1 MAIYHL
7 STKIISRSKGK
18 SSVASSAYRSGEK
31 FYNKRDGL
39 AHDYTKRKDVIYKE
53 IFKPSNAPNWVL
65 DREHLWN
72 EVEQIEKSKNS
83 QLAREI
89 DIALPVELNEQQQ
102 IELLRK
108 YVIDNFSSKGMVAD
122 AVIHNKK
129 DGNPHTHIM
138 LTMRPFDENGEWGAK
153 AKKEYILDKDGNK
166 TYSKNGNA
174 KSRKIESTNWNKKET
189 LEKWREQWGIY
200 ANKALEKANRKERI
214 DHRSY
219 EERGIEKV
227 PTRHEGPTVRAMETK
242 GIKTEI
248 GDKNRNINEENKKVE
263 LLNNQIKI
271 YEEMKGLEN
280 ERIKDNGDRNRNIES
295 EKGTDESTERI
306 RGLDSRN
313 GLEVRK
319 RSEELKNITR
329 KKREQDRATREELR
343 KYNEYM
349 ERRKMEIER
358 QSDREQGSEQRAK
371 RIGRNHD
378 GGHEL

>member
-18 SSVASSAYRSGEK
+18 SSVASIAYRSGEK
-31 FYNKRDGL
+31 LYNKRDGL
-39 AHDYTKRKDVIYKE
+39 IHDYTKRKDIIYKE
-53 IFKPSNAPNWVL
+53 IFKPINAPNWVL
-65 DREHLWN
+65 DREQLWN

-89 DIALPVELNEQQQ
+89 DIALPMELNEKEQ

-122 AVIHNKK
+122 AVIHDKR

-138 LTMRPFDENGEWGAK
+138 LTMRPFDENGEWGSK

-174 KSRKIESTNWNKKET
+174 KSRKIESTNWNRKET
-189 LEKWREQWGIY
+189 LENWREQWTIY

-227 PTRHEGPTVRAMETK
+227 PTKHEGPTVRAMEKK

-248 GDKNRNINEENKKVE
+248 GDKNRKINEENQKIE
-263 LLNNQIKI
+263 ILENQIKI

-280 ERIKDNGDRNRNIES
+280 ERIKDNGNRNRNIES

-306 RGLDSRN
+306 RGLNSRN

-319 RSEELKNITR
+319 RSEELKQITR
-329 KKREQDRATREELR
+329 DKREQDRATREELR
-343 KYNEYM
+343 KYNERI
-349 ERRKMEIER
+349 ERRKMEMER
-358 QSDREQGSEQRAK
+358 QYDREQGAEQRVK
-371 RIGRNHD
+371 RISRNNES
-378 GGHEL
+378 GHEL

>member
-18 SSVASSAYRSGEK
+18 SSVASIAYRSGEK
-31 FYNKRDGL
+31 LYNKRDGL
-39 AHDYTKRKDVIYKE
+39 IHDYTKRKDIIYKE
-53 IFKPSNAPNWVL
+53 IFKPINAPNWVL
-65 DREHLWN
+65 DREQLWN

-89 DIALPVELNEQQQ
+89 DIALPMELNEKEQ

-122 AVIHNKK
+122 AVIHDKR

-138 LTMRPFDENGEWGAK
+138 LTMRPFDENGEWGSK

-174 KSRKIESTNWNKKET
+174 KSRKIESTNWNRKET
-189 LEKWREQWGIY
+189 LENWREQWTIY

-219 EERGIEKV
+219 EDRGIEKV
-227 PTRHEGPTVRAMETK
+227 PTKHEGPTVRAMEKK

-248 GDKNRNINEENKKVE
+248 GDKNRKINEENQKIE
-263 LLNNQIKI
+263 ILENQIKI

-280 ERIKDNGDRNRNIES
+280 ERIKDNGNRNRNIES

-306 RGLDSRN
+306 RGLNSRN

-319 RSEELKNITR
+319 RSEELKQITR
-329 KKREQDRATREELR
+329 DKREQDRATREELR
-343 KYNEYM
+343 KYNERI
-349 ERRKMEIER
+349 ERRKMEMER
-358 QSDREQGSEQRAK
+358 QYDREQGAEQRVK
-371 RIGRNHD
+371 RISRNNES
-378 GGHEL
+378 GHEL

>member
-7 STKIISRSKGK
+7 STKIISRAKGK

-39 AHDYTKRKDVIYKE
+39 IHDYTKRKDVVYKE
-53 IFKPSNAPNWVL
+53 IFKPINAPNWVL
-65 DREHLWN
+65 DREQLWN

-89 DIALPVELNEQQQ
+89 DIALPAELNEQQQ
-102 IELLRK
+102 IELLKK
-108 YVIDNFSSKGMVAD
+108 YVVDNFSSKGMVAD
-122 AVIHNKK
+122 AVIHDKK

-138 LTMRPFDENGEWGAK
+138 LTMRPFEANGEWGAK

-174 KSRKIESTNWNKKET
+174 KSRKIETTNWNKKET
-189 LEKWREQWGIY
+189 LEKWREQWEIY
-200 ANKALEKANRKERI
+200 ANKSLEKANRKERI

-227 PTRHEGPTVRAMETK
+227 PTMHEGPTVRAMEKK

-248 GDKNRNINEENKKVE
+248 GDKNRKINEENKKIKILE
-263 LLNNQIKI
+263 NQIKI

-280 ERIKDNGDRNRNIES
+280 GRTKDNGDRNRNIES

-319 RSEELKNITR
+319 RSEELKKITR
-329 KKREQDRATREELR
+329 EKREQDRATREELR
-343 KYNEYM
+343 KYNERI
-349 ERRKMEIER
+349 ERRKMEMER
-358 QSDREQGSEQRAK
+358 QSDRGQGGEQRVK
-371 RIGRNHD
+371 RISRSNEI
-378 GGHEL
+378 GHER